1 VFIYVEWLL
10 CHCAFHCPVEWLLCC
25 AWFVTCCDVMWSV
38 VRIPRNLTNFDAEIE
53 HSLISLPPPALD
65 YCLGQVLRTTKWKNL
80 NWVKKWKGS
89 ISYGSKSTTYAPTS
103 NSVRSAPI
111 CTPSPPP
118 ISQEFHWSL
127 PVRDLHVREVNFLVE
142 SMRRYRTLFLHPT
155 TRQLSTNST
164 TTYSLPS
171 ELNYSAFYFLTLF
184 FSPCFWQNRRKKT
197 GDRHLSSTI
206 KRKKFMK
213 HVRKKVDV
221 PKKILQKL
229 FFELDIARTGELP
242 HHVVGLG
249 MCITISVLLPPPP
262 PNNFSPPLSLK
273 ALATLCG
280 GRQRDKYKGIIYF
293 VYTLYI

>member
-1 VFIYVEWLL
+1 
-10 CHCAFHCPVEWLLCC
+10 
-25 AWFVTCCDVMWSV
+25 MWSV
-38 VRIPRNLTNFDAEIE
+38 VRTPRNLTKWHSNRTLA
-53 HSLISLPPPALD
+53 HSLISLPPPSLD
-65 YCLGQVLRTTKWKNL
+65 YCHGQVLRTTRWKNS

-103 NSVRSAPI
+103 NSVRSALIMLPHLLPP
-111 CTPSPPP
+111 PSPFTR
-118 ISQEFHWSL
+118 ILTDSS

-142 SMRRYRTLFLHPT
+142 SMRRYRTLFL
-155 TRQLSTNST
+155 
-164 TTYSLPS
+164 LPS
-171 ELNYSAFYFLTLF
+171 TQQHDYSPPQQQNYPLNLIILAFYFLF
-184 FSPCFWQNRRKKT
+184 FFFVSHLVFWKNRRKKT

-249 MCITISVLLPPPP
+249 M
-262 PNNFSPPLSLK
+262 
-273 ALATLCG
+273 
-280 GRQRDKYKGIIYF
+280 
-293 VYTLYI
+293 